1 MQYVLQ
7 ILAQLLESSPADS
20 ISANFGALLD
30 PILSPPMWEVRGN
43 VPALTRL
50 LAALIPRAGK
60 DIVTGDKI
68 NQVLGIFQM
77 LLSGKKSELY
87 ALDILEAAIKT
98 YEG

>member
-30 PILSPPMWEVRGN
+30 PILNPPMWEVRGN

-50 LAALIPRAGK
+50 LAALIPRAAK
-60 DIVTGDKI
+60 DITAGDKI
-68 NQVLGIFQM
+68 KQILGIFQM
-77 LLSGKKSELY
+77 LLAGRKSELY
-87 ALDILEAAIKT
+87 AFDILEATIKS